1 MDPLLPVIA
10 RFAPISLEE
19 MEGVALQSRMDTKYL
34 LPAAQLPHL
43 LARLCPEYRL
53 LEAGGARG
61 THYLTQYFDTA
72 GLRCYFDHH
81 NGRPLRF
88 KVRMREYAGSGV
100 CFLEV
105 KQRTGRGGTVKR
117 RMAVPALLPGLSPH
131 QAAFVAGL
139 THCAEP
145 LLPVFRN
152 EFLRYTLVHRTRAE
166 RLTLD
171 LQLRFRDGD
180 GRQAALPGLCV
191 AELKEGRAGHGS
203 PFSALMRSLPSPPSG
218 FSKYC
223 TGLALLR
230 PGLKHNLFKPVLL
243 QAGRAANQPPSLR
256 A

>member
-1 MDPLLPVIA
+1 MDPLLPAIA

-19 MEGVALQSRMDTKYL
+19 MEEVALQSRMDTKYL
-34 LPAAQLPHL
+34 LPAAQLPQL
-43 LARLCPEYRL
+43 LARLCPAYRL
-53 LEAGGARG
+53 LETGGVRG
-61 THYLTQYFDTA
+61 TEYRTQYFDTA

-88 KVRMREYAGSGV
+88 KVRMREYAGSGA

-117 RMAVPALLPGLSPH
+117 RMAVPAMSTCLSPH
-131 QAAFVAGL
+131 QAAFVAGI

-145 LLPVFRN
+145 LAPVLRN

-171 LQLRFRDGD
+171 LHLRFRDSD

-191 AELKEGRAGHGS
+191 AELKEGHAGHGS

-230 PGLKHNLFKPVLL
+230 PALKHNLFKPVLL
-243 QAGRAANQPPSLR
+243 HAGKTASRTQPLSP
-256 A
+256 